1 MARGRT
7 PTKRTDSTDS
17 RISVYT
23 RIPVDLHDRAVAFY
37 EAEDRSIAWLIK
49 EALGAYLTAYEAGKA
64 PKPTTVRPPVASPPV
79 HQAQPFL
86 APKQGNAR
94 YQPGV

>member
-1 MARGRT
+1 MTRGRT
-7 PTKRTDSTDS
+7 PTRKEEHTDT

-23 RIPVDLHDRAVAFY
+23 RIPVELHDRAVAFY

-49 EALGAYLTAYEAGKA
+49 EALGAYLTAYEAGQA
-64 PKPTTVRPPVASPPV
+64 PKPTTVRPPAAAPS
-79 HQAQPFL
+79 QNQPFL

-94 YQPGV
+94 HQPGV